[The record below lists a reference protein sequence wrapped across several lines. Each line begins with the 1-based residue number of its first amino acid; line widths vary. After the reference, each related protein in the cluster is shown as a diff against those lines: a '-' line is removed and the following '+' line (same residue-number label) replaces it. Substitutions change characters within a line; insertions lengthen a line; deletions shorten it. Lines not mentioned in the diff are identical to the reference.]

1 MVRMT
6 AMFFWGFMGL
16 CALVSTASAGP
27 QGLPGQVID
36 VVADSFFFRAPATVR
51 AGLTTFR
58 LHSPHGGH
66 EMQVIRLNG
75 GHTIMDL
82 VNALRADAPTPWAT
96 KLGAP
101 SFPPPG
107 GATNATFV
115 LEPGRYALL
124 CFIHASDGQRHYQ
137 KGMFTALSVL
147 HGQRVRGKLP
157 SPDIVVTMSDN
168 AYRFSVPVT
177 AGRHIIRVVNAGTG
191 VHEFKIF
198 RVLPGFTTAQ
208 ALAWKPGSREPRPD
222 ENFGSLNS
230 IEPGVSMITTMTF
243 PPGDYIVLC
252 VLQLK
257 HGMVQT
263 LHVAGKA
270 SGGT

>member
-1 MVRMT
+1 MIRATVI
-6 AMFFWGFMGL
+6 FFSGLIGL
-16 CALVSTASAGP
+16 CPFASTASAGP

-36 VVADSFFFRAPATVR
+36 VVADNFFFRAPATVR

-66 EMQVIRLNG
+66 EMQLIRLDG
-75 GHTIMDL
+75 GHTVMDL

-101 SFPPPG
+101 SYPPPSG
-107 GATNATFV
+107 TSNATFI

-124 CFIHASDGQRHYQ
+124 CFIHAGDGQRHYQ
-137 KGMFTALSVL
+137 KGMFSALSVL
-147 HGQRVRGKLP
+147 GGHRVQGKLP

-168 AYRFSVPVT
+168 AYSFSGPVT

-222 ENFGSLNS
+222 QNFGSLNS

-243 PPGDYIVLC
+243 PRGDYLVLC

-257 HGMVQT
+257 HGMVQS
-263 LHVAGKA
+263 LHVAGKG
-270 SGGT
+270 SGRM